1 MIHRAN
7 SGTKSNLLDQFNTV
21 LLLIVTH
28 SNSAHTSNR
37 NTSVSKRTSTH
48 HCPASHFPLGSSCW
62 APNDC
67 PFSASNVHYKSCPF
81 FFTAIIPDSNASLP
95 PPCTLQTC
103 RDACALMARRAPT
116 GSDMSGTRTH
126 SRAVL
131 LTPRPLF
138 PSMAQEHMRGEVK
151 WLGIRGKYIYLS
163 I

>member
-1 MIHRAN
+1 MDNNSSIMIHRAN

-28 SNSAHTSNR
+28 SNTAHTSNR

-103 RDACALMARRAPT
+103 RELAMRAHSWPGAPPRDPT
-116 GSDMSGTRTH
+116 CRG
-126 SRAVL
+126 RAHIPGL
-131 LTPRPLF
+131 CYWPPAPFFRAWPR
-138 PSMAQEHMRGEVK
+138 STWEER
-151 WLGIRGKYIYLS
+151 
-163 I
+163 